1 MRQRADRS
9 DIFNRLVN
17 SSEQHIIMETDQ
29 ESGKA
34 AASCP
39 AASQNPLKTGWQS
52 SSKRGTSV
60 TNPPC
65 DVTCRF
71 QGDGVRYKA
80 KLIGMDFVPVAQG
93 EKTCLD
99 SMMKLKG
106 QEVAARNQGRHKQR
120 VWLKVTAAAVT
131 ILDERTGLVIHS
143 HEPGNIHSLTK
154 DEYDPRALSYIYN
167 DEGTHVLFYIKMA
180 NLADPVLD
188 DIKEVC
194 QSSITQGDQVTE
206 NSSAL
211 LLFDEKLASPKALDD
226 MDQFSP
232 IPASPSDQQQQISSK
247 DELRDIF
254 SVSSQNP
261 CMNQQGPPLFP
272 TKTSTVS
279 HKDLHCFPQGL
290 PLFPSAPQKFPT
302 LPGLPVAVTPFTSLV
317 SVPWVQQGPRP
328 TLLPSSNGP
337 WGGPAVWLSQ
347 PGMTGWTSGAG
358 GMMPNGVPP
367 MGVISQPG
375 RLWGQNTL
383 SSPIS
388 SAPTYTSYAT
398 ERHQQPVSPTSYMSY
413 GTEGHQQPVSPTSYM
428 SYGTEG
434 HQQPVSPTSYMSYGT
449 EGHQQPVSPTSYMS
463 DGTEGHQQPV
473 SPTSYSKPAER

>member
-206 NSSAL
+206 VNNSLANSSAL

-261 CMNQQGPPLFP
+261 CMNQQ
-272 TKTSTVS
+272 
-279 HKDLHCFPQGL
+279 DLHCFPQGP
-290 PLFPSAPQKFPT
+290 PLFPSRTSTVSISSSEIPHPTWSASRCDTIHLTRLRTVGPAGAPANPLAQFQWPLGGPSRLAFPAWYDGMDQWSGWHDAEWS
-302 LPGLPVAVTPFTSLV
+302 P
-317 SVPWVQQGPRP
+317 
-328 TLLPSSNGP
+328 SNGSN
-337 WGGPAVWLSQ
+337 L
-347 PGMTGWTSGAG
+347 
-358 GMMPNGVPP
+358 
-367 MGVISQPG
+367 
-375 RLWGQNTL
+375 
-383 SSPIS
+383 
-388 SAPTYTSYAT
+388 PTW
-398 ERHQQPVSPTSYMSY
+398 EVV
-413 GTEGHQQPVSPTSYM
+413 GTEHTELSHLFCPHLHILCYRATPAASLSNQLHVLWDR
-428 SYGTEG
+428 GTPAASLSNQL
-434 HQQPVSPTSYMSYGT
+434 HVLWDRGT
-449 EGHQQPVSPTSYMS
+449 PAASLSNQLHVRW
-463 DGTEGHQQPV
+463 DRGT
-473 SPTSYSKPAER
+473 PAASLSN

>member
-131 ILDERTGLVIHS
+131 ILDERTG
-143 HEPGNIHSLTK
+143 
-154 DEYDPRALSYIYN
+154 
-167 DEGTHVLFYIKMA
+167 
-180 NLADPVLD
+180 
-188 DIKEVC
+188 
-194 QSSITQGDQVTE
+194 